1 MADFVQSSDSKNAV
15 RELATPIP
23 DVTTFNTIVQS
34 VITDNPFECVA
45 YMTAG
50 ENHDP
55 VEKTRETYTAKIVYQ
70 GVAYTFLGDNQ
81 KAVFLLTDYLR

>member
-15 RELATPIP
+15 RELTSPIP
-23 DVTTFNTIVQS
+23 DVATFNSIVQS

-50 ENHDP
+50 ENHAYCVRIDH
-55 VEKTRETYTAKIVYQ
+55 KDIQNWNCAETARTA
-70 GVAYTFLGDNQ
+70 F
-81 KAVFLLTDYLR
+81 